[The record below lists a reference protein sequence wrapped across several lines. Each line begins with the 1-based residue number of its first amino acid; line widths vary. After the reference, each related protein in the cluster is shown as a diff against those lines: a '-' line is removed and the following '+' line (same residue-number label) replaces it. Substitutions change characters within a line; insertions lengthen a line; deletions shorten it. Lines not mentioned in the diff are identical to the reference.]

1 MYVKI
6 DGQLKT
12 IKRIELTSN
21 LKTILLYT
29 TTETGKEEVYNCSS
43 KSPHFSHLRKLF
55 SSEIYIP
62 SNIVCGNE
70 TLTI

>member
-12 IKRIELTSN
+12 IKTIELT
-21 LKTILLYT
+21 ILLHT
-29 TTETGKEEVYNCSS
+29 TTETGKEEVYNCPS
-43 KSPHFSHLRKLF
+43 KSPHFSPLRKLL